1 MKMSKK
7 ILIVEDESR
16 MRTLLQRQIKASGY
30 ATLEAKNGEEALGIL
45 KNSQGIDLV
54 LLDIMLPQKSGLEI
68 FETIKKDFPSLK
80 VIVSSVYPPDEQEFL
95 IWDADD
101 YYYKTESISVLMDKM
116 DKLLKVQ

>member
-1 MKMSKK
+1 MKTPRK
-7 ILIVEDESR
+7 ILIVEDEPR
-16 MRTLLQRQIKASGY
+16 MRILLKREIKAKGY
-30 ATLEAKNGEEALGIL
+30 VVLEAKNGEEALKIL

-68 FETIKKDFPSLK
+68 FETIKKEFPSLK

-101 YYYKTESISVLMDKM
+101 YYYKTESVSVLMDKM
-116 DKLLKVQ
+116 DKLLKV